1 MGLEDLRE
9 RPPGDGQVLPPIL
22 EQNIR
27 FTLSKR
33 CVCVS
38 LFSSL
43 ILITMIEI
51 IGLQRHKQRDAVSEN
66 RTQRGC

>member
-9 RPPGDGQVLPPIL
+9 RPPGDGQVLPPVL

-33 CVCVS
+33 CVCVPV
-38 LFSSL
+38 F
-43 ILITMIEI
+43 I
-51 IGLQRHKQRDAVSEN
+51 INFNNNDRNNRAAETQAKGCSE
-66 RTQRGC
+66 